1 MVRSSP
7 LPLRP
12 SWILLLTCCCP
23 GPQLRHLWTL
33 QPQGYDHRESPG
45 NCTQVTFSRCYL
57 IRNRRGGKVAVHN
70 EQPILLDFHIQDS
83 HFVMVMAI
91 RFAKRGKTERDHATC
106 HSNYSF
112 ERR

>member
-1 MVRSSP
+1 M
-7 LPLRP
+7 
-12 SWILLLTCCCP
+12 
-23 GPQLRHLWTL
+23 
-33 QPQGYDHRESPG
+33 
-45 NCTQVTFSRCYL
+45 
-57 IRNRRGGKVAVHN
+57 AVHN